1 MVRADFFVRFVAY
14 VIDNVIIWLVALV
27 PGVLVGGVGSLAEH
41 ADSGLL
47 NALAGLLGTTFLAL
61 MVIGQF
67 LYHGY
72 FLSTSGQ
79 TPGKRVMNIRV
90 TDRQG
95 GNLSFLVGGMRGTL
109 GYWLSGCICSLGF
122 FWALFDNDK
131 ETWHDKLFGTAVVL
145 A

>member
-1 MVRADFFVRFVAY
+1 MARADFFVRFVAY

-95 GNLSFLVGGMRGTL
+95 GNLSFLMGGMRGTL
-109 GYWLSGCICSLGF
+109 GYWLSGSICSLGF
-122 FWALFDNDK
+122 LWALFDNDK
-131 ETWHDKLFGTAVVL
+131 ETWHDKLFGTVVVHS
-145 A
+145 